1 MPSKLIK
8 LAASIA
14 AISTLMVTSSAIAK
28 TSTAM
33 VDSAD
38 LFKVQKTEAAPATL
52 MGTWLDASSSK
63 KLDVYDLLCHA
74 VEASDLLRKGLT
86 EEDAQSAMEL
96 INKWNSNIQQLR
108 SVAQQQEAEK
118 LEQDLLAQIESISN
132 NLEKELG
139 RMITNVVEN
148 KYPQADY
155 RLKRIQQEKETNGAD
170 NVDLDQSKSESSVVS
185 IKKYLKLEDQFE

>member
-74 VEASDLLRKGLT
+74 VEESDLLRKGGLN
-86 EEDAQSAMEL
+86 EKEVNSVMNL
-96 INKWNSNIQQLR
+96 ITTWNKNIQSKQLY
-108 SVAQQQEAEK
+108 SVTQRKEAVQ
-118 LEQDLLAQIESISN
+118 LEQDHLKAIQEISQ
-132 NLEKELG
+132 NLE
-139 RMITNVVEN
+139 REN
-148 KYPQADY
+148 E
-155 RLKRIQQEKETNGAD
+155 RLNAI
-170 NVDLDQSKSESSVVS
+170 LDKM
-185 IKKYLKLEDQFE
+185 